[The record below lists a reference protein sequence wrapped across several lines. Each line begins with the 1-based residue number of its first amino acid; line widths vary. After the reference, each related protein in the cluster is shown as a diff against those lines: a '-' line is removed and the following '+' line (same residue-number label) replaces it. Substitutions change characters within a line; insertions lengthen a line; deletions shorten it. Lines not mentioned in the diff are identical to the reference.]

1 MKIKAKDKFAW
12 NQASWCGILLAA
24 MLGTCIF
31 SRPAYADCTPSGP
44 FYSGATN
51 GLSCGAMTNA
61 STNMP
66 ALTQTQILESAGAVL
81 VVPGSTN
88 TPEFSDGTGHYTV
101 TRDCPYSSSDV
112 TNLITFQPG
121 GPLWTQNWPTNNP
134 PNPVQCGLPSNL
146 TAPYSAI
153 AYVVGYSS
161 DTNVWQ
167 NIFYEV
173 GPCVWDIATTNSVD
187 GSITLSNNSATT
199 IYGYG
204 SQVSLTAAS
213 LVSNAVATVTIQSP
227 PGLTNFSYTTNYPA
241 PAVIAE
247 WWTVSGPGTY
257 TNTGSGLSAQFT
269 PTNSVGGVGTATFY
283 VAYQNTL
290 PCTDTNF
297 YTNSVAEGFTVVDI
311 LATVNG
317 TTVDLATNTPE
328 FCVGLDVSF
337 TLNGLGALPNGLTAT
352 NFQWTLSGTFVNQSN
367 SPIYSDSSPSY
378 TNNPALLTN
387 KTITNCWWVSGSYS
401 PPATD
406 TASVTCDLVYTNGTS
421 PQILQANGLFT
432 MHRPILVNYTL
443 NSAPCNP
450 SPNTGDLEHNP
461 PYLYSRLAYGGPL
474 GYINP
479 NSKPPFYELSENQR
493 GYAPSYSVD
502 IDCSTNFNGS
512 AFITQTLIGY
522 ETNST
527 GGVNTYGTNEL
538 DNDEIYPNPNSSPV
552 TVIGGGTNVVALNDM
567 PGLGCSLHT
576 AQGLN
581 FTDYIRFNPDP
592 SGTGIY
598 VTLGI
603 VTWSVSDSSDY
614 DSTANDYT
622 PVLPSG
628 VTTFPYVMSTGSG
641 HTDSSPTTS
650 DTFAH
655 WDHAAHNPK

>member
-311 LATVNG
+311 LATANG

-328 FCVGLDVSF
+328 FCVGQQVTFQLAGIGPNLNLVGTWNLPTNFVNEPFTNEQWVVTDPVTDNGYWQYGSVNYQIDSTLLQSTNQTSCWFVDGSGGQVLVGMNIQFNNGQNLTIAADGNFTVYRPIVTCPVAPTYMQTIIPVFANPWLELGNASQYGGDDVGTASF
-337 TLNGLGALPNGLTAT
+337 NAKIQSTNNFTGLANWTQLIERSVTLPFIGTGLGYDLDT
-352 NFQWTLSGTFVNQSN
+352 QTLYNDNNSTVQSVNNHQPSAGV
-367 SPIYSDSSPSY
+367 PIYDSPGVDTKYITWSITIQDDFNTFLVFKPDPQNSSIWVTLGCVTWGWGGTEANSVLTSPSTVQPSY
-378 TNNPALLTN
+378 TNSDQFP
-387 KTITNCWWVSGSYS
+387 IWDS
-401 PPATD
+401 
-406 TASVTCDLVYTNGTS
+406 
-421 PQILQANGLFT
+421 IHGL
-432 MHRPILVNYTL
+432 
-443 NSAPCNP
+443 
-450 SPNTGDLEHNP
+450 
-461 PYLYSRLAYGGPL
+461 
-474 GYINP
+474 
-479 NSKPPFYELSENQR
+479 
-493 GYAPSYSVD
+493 
-502 IDCSTNFNGS
+502 
-512 AFITQTLIGY
+512 
-522 ETNST
+522 
-527 GGVNTYGTNEL
+527 
-538 DNDEIYPNPNSSPV
+538 
-552 TVIGGGTNVVALNDM
+552 
-567 PGLGCSLHT
+567 
-576 AQGLN
+576 
-581 FTDYIRFNPDP
+581 
-592 SGTGIY
+592 
-598 VTLGI
+598 
-603 VTWSVSDSSDY
+603 
-614 DSTANDYT
+614 
-622 PVLPSG
+622 
-628 VTTFPYVMSTGSG
+628 
-641 HTDSSPTTS
+641 
-650 DTFAH
+650 
-655 WDHAAHNPK
+655 